1 MNSKFSVKSGLSNN
15 RRYAEN
21 AGYIM
26 QSSGGGLI
34 QNGSSC
40 VSLDFGSIPIYKNFF
55 SVSALP
61 LFMVMITPPS
71 LYLKD

>member
-40 VSLDFGSIPIYKNFF
+40 VIRFWIHPYLQEFFF
-55 SVSALP
+55 SLCSPLIYGDDNPPFSLP
-61 LFMVMITPPS
+61 
-71 LYLKD
+71 